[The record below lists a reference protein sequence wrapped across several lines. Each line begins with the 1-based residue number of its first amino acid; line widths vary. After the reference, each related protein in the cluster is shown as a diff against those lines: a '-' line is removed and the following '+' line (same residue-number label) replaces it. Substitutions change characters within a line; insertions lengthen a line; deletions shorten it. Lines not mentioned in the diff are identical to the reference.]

1 MRKEK
6 TECSARLP
14 FAVSMLVFGTIGLL
28 RRFIDLPS
36 GVIACFRGLLGC
48 VLLLLLQRLRGKKPD
63 TASIRRYLLPLL
75 ISGGMIGF
83 NWMLLF
89 EAYRY
94 TSIAVAT
101 LCYYTAP
108 VMLILAS
115 PLVFREQFTWRQLVC
130 VALAACGMVLVSGV
144 LDGGTLPDGTLTGIA
159 LAIGSAVL
167 YASITAV
174 NRKTLSR
181 MDAYDKTIV
190 QLGAAGLAVSGTDR
204 RIFRPASDG
213 ALRRTDASGVADA
226 YGDSVCDVFRRDGSP
241 ADADGRAHELS
252 RSHYSPDSL
261 RARPA

>member
-6 TECSARLP
+6 AVCSARLP
-14 FAVSMLVFGTIGLL
+14 FAVSMLIFGTIGLL

-101 LCYYTAP
+101 L
-108 VMLILAS
+108 
-115 PLVFREQFTWRQLVC
+115 R
-130 VALAACGMVLVSGV
+130 
-144 LDGGTLPDGTLTGIA
+144 
-159 LAIGSAVL
+159 
-167 YASITAV
+167 
-174 NRKTLSR
+174 
-181 MDAYDKTIV
+181 
-190 QLGAAGLAVSGTDR
+190 
-204 RIFRPASDG
+204 
-213 ALRRTDASGVADA
+213 
-226 YGDSVCDVFRRDGSP
+226 
-241 ADADGRAHELS
+241 
-252 RSHYSPDSL
+252 
-261 RARPA
+261 

>member
-6 TECSARLP
+6 TEHSARLP
-14 FAVSMLVFGTIGLL
+14 FAASMLIFGTIGLL

-130 VALAACGMVLVSGV
+130 VALAACGMMLVSGV

-190 QLGAAGLAVSGTDR
+190 QLGAAGLVMVPYLA
-204 RIFRPASDG
+204 
-213 ALRRTDASGVADA
+213 RRTDASGVADA

>member
-28 RRFIDLPS
+28 RWFIDLPS

-63 TASIRRYLLPLL
+63 MASIRRYLLPLL

-115 PLVFREQFTWRQLVC
+115 PLVFREQFTWRQLLFAWRWRRAEWC
-130 VALAACGMVLVSGV
+130 S
-144 LDGGTLPDGTLTGIA
+144 
-159 LAIGSAVL
+159 SQ
-167 YASITAV
+167 ASWTAV
-174 NRKTLSR
+174 RC
-181 MDAYDKTIV
+181 
-190 QLGAAGLAVSGTDR
+190 
-204 RIFRPASDG
+204 
-213 ALRRTDASGVADA
+213 RTG
-226 YGDSVCDVFRRDGSP
+226 
-241 ADADGRAHELS
+241 H
-252 RSHYSPDSL
+252 
-261 RARPA
+261 

>member
-36 GVIACFRGLLGC
+36 GVIACFRGLLAC

-101 LCYYTAP
+101 LCYYTAT

-190 QLGAAGLAVSGTDR
+190 QLGAAGLVMV
-204 RIFRPASDG
+204 P
-213 ALRRTDASGVADA
+213 
-226 YGDSVCDVFRRDGSP
+226 
-241 ADADGRAHELS
+241 
-252 RSHYSPDSL
+252 
-261 RARPA
+261 